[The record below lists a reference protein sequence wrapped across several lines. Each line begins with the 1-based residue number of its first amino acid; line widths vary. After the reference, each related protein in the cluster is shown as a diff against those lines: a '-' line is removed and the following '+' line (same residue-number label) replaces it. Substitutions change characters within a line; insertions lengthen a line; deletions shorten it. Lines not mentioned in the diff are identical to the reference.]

1 MRKWLQKLSF
11 MVLIAAQLTGCGY
24 ALQTSH
30 NPLADKEGVRKI
42 YIAPM
47 INNTYKPGVENTVYN
62 AVVQTLTVH
71 RRVKIVTRPQDADAI
86 LRGYVN
92 FADYVADAS
101 SPQSGTTLPYPLPN
115 NIANENV
122 LVASEY
128 VATLGCSF
136 SLERVDPGPGQ
147 RKILWTSGFSRS
159 APFGASN
166 TIGTQGSTSSL
177 INESEFARTIVDM
190 ATSMSR
196 DMHESMLAMF

>member
-1 MRKWLQKLSF
+1 MIQALQKLSLSIL
-11 MVLIAAQLTGCGY
+11 MVAQLTGCGY

-62 AVVQTLTVH
+62 AVVQTISVH
-71 RRVKIVTRPQDADAI
+71 RRVKIVGRPEDADAI

-92 FADYVADAS
+92 LANYVADAS

-115 NIANENV
+115 NIAAESV

-147 RKILWTSGFSRS
+147 RKILWTSGFSRT

-166 TIGTQGSTSSL
+166 TLGTQGSTSSL
-177 INESEFARTIVDM
+177 INESEFERTLTSL
-190 ATSMSR
+190 ASSMSR